1 MASRPVNVLFTS
13 AGRRVELLRAFRR
26 AIEQLDAP
34 GRLVAIDVDPLA
46 PALRLADRPY
56 IVPRL
61 DRPDYVPALCEI
73 LRREEISVVF
83 PLIDPDIPKLAAH
96 REELEATGARLAVVP
111 AQAAAVAR
119 DKWQT
124 VEFFARLGL
133 DVPRSWLPGQ
143 LDPQTAQYPLFIKPR
158 DGSASQQTFRVEN
171 ARQLEFFSEYIHEPI
186 IQEYLQ
192 GPEITNDVVCDLQG
206 RVLSVV
212 SRQRIR
218 VRAGEVIVGKTL
230 YDPALVEACT
240 RVAAALPAIG
250 PITVQC
256 MMHAGRPHFTEINAR
271 MGGGLPLGIAA
282 GVDWPRWLLARVAGL
297 EVDVPPLG
305 PCRQDLYLTRFDDS
319 FFVSETERDAM
330 ASHSI

>member
-1 MASRPVNVLFTS
+1 MAARSPNVLFTS

-26 AIEQLDAP
+26 AIDQLGES
-34 GRLVAIDVDPLA
+34 GRIVAVDIDSLA
-46 PALRLADRPY
+46 PALRMADRPY

-61 DRPDYVPALCEI
+61 DHPEYIAILKEI
-73 LRREEISVVF
+73 LVREQIAVVF

-96 REELEATGARLAVVP
+96 REALEATGARLAVVP
-111 AQAAAVAR
+111 SAAAEIAR

-124 VEFFARLGL
+124 VQFFARLGL

-143 LDPQTAQYPLFIKPR
+143 LAPDSAEYPLFIKPR
-158 DGSASQQTFRVEN
+158 DGSASQQTFKVTN
-171 ARQLEFFSEYIHEPI
+171 ARELEFFSEYVRQPI
-186 IQEYLQ
+186 IQEYLE
-192 GPEITNDVVCDLQG
+192 GPEITNDVVCDLEG
-206 RVLSVV
+206 RVLTVV

-230 YDPALVEACT
+230 YEPVLVEACT
-240 RVAAALPAIG
+240 RIAAALPAIG

-282 GVDWPRWLLARVAGL
+282 GVDWPTWLLARVTGRP
-297 EVDVPPLG
+297 VDVPPIG
-305 PCRQDLYLTRFDDS
+305 PCRQNLYLTRFDDS
-319 FFVSETERDAM
+319 FFVTEIERDAM
-330 ASHSI
+330 ASHRV